1 MYKQLETTII
11 ISVKNNN
18 TQTCAQRKS
27 ARKSNN
33 MKNTTKLN
41 TVDVMNTVNTLLKE
55 IDSNATVDLTKGG
68 ATYTQL
74 FGDTVAT
81 RTQVFF
87 MNTSID
93 VYCGNMTRTYE
104 LMNDEDMY
112 RRDTKQRLRKFKS
125 VEEFKEFMQQLKT
138 ENSEKKTATKK
149 VTASKTKKVSK
160 KASASA

>member
-1 MYKQLETTII
+1 
-11 ISVKNNN
+11 
-18 TQTCAQRKS
+18 
-27 ARKSNN
+27 
-33 MKNTTKLN
+33 MKNATKLN
-41 TVDVMNTVNTLLKE
+41 TVDVMNAVNALLKK
-55 IDSNATVDLTKGG
+55 IDSNATVDLQKGG

-87 MNTSID
+87 MSSSID
-93 VYCGNMTRTYE
+93 IYCGNLTRTYE
-104 LMNDEDMY
+104 LMTDDDTY

-125 VEEFKEFMQQLKT
+125 VEEFTQFITQLKS

-149 VTASKTKKVSK
+149 VTAKKKVTK

>member
-1 MYKQLETTII
+1 
-11 ISVKNNN
+11 
-18 TQTCAQRKS
+18 
-27 ARKSNN
+27 

-41 TVDVMNTVNTLLKE
+41 TVDVMQAVNTLVKE
-55 IDSNATVDLTKGG
+55 IDSNATVDLQKGG

-81 RTQVFF
+81 RTQIFF
-87 MNTSID
+87 MSSSID

-104 LMNDEDMY
+104 LMNDSDTY

-125 VEEFKEFMQQLKT
+125 VEEFTQFISQLKT

-149 VTASKTKKVSK
+149 VTASKTKKVS
-160 KASASA
+160 ASA

>member
-1 MYKQLETTII
+1 
-11 ISVKNNN
+11 
-18 TQTCAQRKS
+18 
-27 ARKSNN
+27 

-41 TVDVMNTVNTLLKE
+41 TVDVMSTVNALLKE
-55 IDSNATVDLTKGG
+55 IDSNVTVDLTKGG

-87 MNTSID
+87 MSNSID

-104 LMNDEDMY
+104 LMNDSDTY

-125 VEEFKEFMQQLKT
+125 VEEFTQFISQLKT
-138 ENSEKKTATKK
+138 ENSEKKTQTAKKTAAKK
-149 VTASKTKKVSK
+149 VTASKTKKVTK
-160 KASASA
+160 KVSASA

>member
-1 MYKQLETTII
+1 
-11 ISVKNNN
+11 
-18 TQTCAQRKS
+18 
-27 ARKSNN
+27 

-41 TVDVMNTVNTLLKE
+41 TEAVIAEMNDFLAT
-55 IDSNATVDLTKGG
+55 IDSNVTTNLIKGG
-68 ATYTQL
+68 ATYAQL

-87 MNTSID
+87 MSTTLD

-104 LMNDEDMY
+104 LMNENDMY

-138 ENSEKKTATKK
+138 ENSEKKTQTAKKTATKK

-160 KASASA
+160 KASVSA